1 MIMKLRPCLCT
12 LLLLTMA
19 CPLYADNWPAF
30 RGPHG
35 DGVAEK
41 ENAPTHFNQSSNLLW
56 KTEMLPG
63 LSSPVIWSDRVFVTC
78 EEGNRLSTVCFEASS
93 GRRLWDKAVIVEK
106 LEPVHKAN
114 SHATSTPTID
124 GKAVFVYF
132 GSFGLVSY
140 DLAGMELWRKALPMP
155 KTFFDQGTGTSPI
168 LAEDKL
174 LVFVQIKGES
184 HLLAVSAAD
193 GRELWKAPMPIHNNS
208 YSTPVTWQ
216 EGGHSCVGMACATRF
231 TAYELSNGK
240 EAWWVEDLGYQ
251 ASSTPIVVGNRL
263 ILALAGVQGEVSN
276 ITPPPTFDE
285 MVKKYDRDGDG
296 FVAYQEVPEDLLY
309 TDRQTSDGRGNMR
322 LRGAMSMF
330 GSVKQTDKLDRE
342 KWNNVRDELVGFR
355 SGPMNRTTVLAVR
368 TGGKENV
375 TESQVLWKETR
386 GVPEVPSPLAWQN
399 RVFLIR
405 SGGLLVCRDLET
417 GKQIYEERIDA
428 PGGYFASPVLAN
440 GRLYLASDR
449 GTVTVVKAGDSL
461 EILAHNEL
469 GDPIFAS
476 PAVADNKLYIRSSK
490 QLWAFTQTKR

>member
-1 MIMKLRPCLCT
+1 MIMKLRPGLCT
-12 LLLLTMA
+12 LLLLTSA
-19 CPLYADNWPAF
+19 FSLCAAHWPAF

-35 DGVAEK
+35 DGLAEK
-41 ENAPTHFNQSSNLLW
+41 ESVPTHFNQASNLLW
-56 KTEMLPG
+56 TTEMLPG

-78 EEGNRLSTVCFEASS
+78 EEGNRLSTVCFEAAS
-93 GRRLWDKAVIVEK
+93 GRKLWDNAIIVEK

-114 SHATSTPTID
+114 SHATSTPAID
-124 GKAVFVYF
+124 GKAVYVYF
-132 GSFGLVSY
+132 GSFGLVAY
-140 DLAGMELWRKALPMP
+140 DLTGKELWRKPLPVP

-168 LAEDKL
+168 VAEDKL
-174 LVFVQIKGES
+174 LVFLQLGSES
-184 HLLAVSAAD
+184 HLLALSAAE

-216 EGGHSCVGMACATRF
+216 EGGHGCVGLACATRF
-231 TAYELSNGK
+231 TAYELADGH
-240 EAWWVEDLGYQ
+240 EAWWVEGLGYQ
-251 ASSTPIVVGNRL
+251 ASSTPVVVGNRL
-263 ILALAGVQGEVSN
+263 VMALAGVQGEVSN
-276 ITPPPTFDE
+276 MTPPPTFDE

-296 FVAYQEVPEDLLY
+296 LVAYEEVPEDLLY

-330 GSVKQTDKLDRE
+330 GGVKRTDKLNQE
-342 KWNNVRDELVGFR
+342 KWNHIRDELIGFR

-368 TGGKENV
+368 TGGKGNV
-375 TESQVLWKETR
+375 TESQVQWKETR

-417 GKQIYEERIDA
+417 GKQLYEERIDA
-428 PGGYFASPVLAN
+428 PGGYFASPVLAC

-449 GTVTVVKAGDSL
+449 GTVTVVKAGDAL
-461 EILAHNEL
+461 EVLARNEL

-476 PAVADNKLYIRSSK
+476 PAVADNRLYIRSSK
-490 QLWAFTQTKR
+490 RLWAFGEAKR